1 MGWVKSIFAIP
12 YNALHFDFSEKRAVP
27 NADKKLLE
35 DAADLFVRRW
45 QHRRS
50 ANQES
55 YSASPGVRRNGVE
68 AELGWNLAARA
79 ASRRSNCKGPPGLP
93 CAVTPQG
100 TWPPAVPSKLKHDHK
115 PA

>member
-35 DAADLFVRRW
+35 NAADLFVRRW

-55 YSASPGVRRNGVE
+55 YSASPGIRRKG
-68 AELGWNLAARA
+68 GRSGARMEPGGKGSFQAFKLQRPTRTTVCSHSTRDMA
-79 ASRRSNCKGPPGLP
+79 ASRSIQTKGP
-93 CAVTPQG
+93 
-100 TWPPAVPSKLKHDHK
+100 S
-115 PA
+115 